1 MQNTYH
7 AQAEKQGA
15 RRAPDPPAA
24 ATAPSEAMAASAT
37 VALQRARINPHALS
51 PTGVL
56 ALQRAVGN
64 RAASRLLQPPVS
76 LMRTPAPDA
85 HPSAGRIAAIQRLPG
100 MFSTHSGIAKNVE
113 ARHNARQAAAS
124 GPSLSPAEKYAQV
137 TQALAREQELRAQ
150 GASESELD
158 AVLMTIPEEY
168 RPRRVTPSEKAVKAN
183 KQQFLEE
190 AVQERAQQQRKAAD
204 IQVIRK
210 LKADLGRDMAT
221 LAKDDPQRAALKAQ
235 LAVIDDIEVKAAA
248 KMDPAKL
255 AGKLDYAKKK
265 STLKAELAA
274 LPKGSDNRKAEIKA
288 TLGDLANNKPSKV
301 AERLE
306 RAYKDKKGA
315 DGQALDEGTRSMLKD
330 ALAAVK
336 NGGRN
341 LSHAKKLALIDLCV
355 TVLGSKAP
363 RPMTLHNMLTMPGK
377 NADEWV
383 KKLKDENA
391 DKAGTALDAAS
402 KVTEAGAVTARG
414 AKVIASETGN
424 EAVGGAS
431 HFADG
436 RKVIDSTGSAQQGGD
451 ILGTVS
457 ALTSIGSQLTEFASL
472 AKAVKDGD
480 PAEQAAA
487 TDKIVDGAQS
497 LAASLIQLGKE
508 AALLAGDFGGAGLAT
523 EMAATALPA
532 LDIAAGTLNLI
543 KHGTDLYAASK
554 RVKGQGAR
562 INKASAAGAAHMAL
576 AIGQFKLRGAELIA
590 HNSVALAADS
600 LTIIGGAI
608 TLSGIGAVVGQPIKY
623 AGMVV
628 SLVNKAGLALRD
640 AYMTGKSQE
649 ARAADMLALPGSA
662 EKLMR
667 HDPKHG
673 VQVLIR
679 EARVGNTVAVAEL
692 KSYGV
697 NDRMLAES
705 ADKSLRELML
715 NQLKLKEDAET
726 ASEQVKGGYEAAKD
740 WWHEDT
746 GYQVDVLVKVK
757 NKLNYGGKKDRG
769 MAWKIKAR
777 LGGDVVESTADVHKI
792 LVAMSDDERKALG
805 ITQEEVLATRTQ
817 LEREMS
823 QRR

>member
-1 MQNTYH
+1 MSMSTRAARQRSGDEPRRH
-7 AQAEKQGA
+7 VKEPAPQRAGSQASGIP
-15 RRAPDPPAA
+15 R
-24 ATAPSEAMAASAT
+24 MSALSSAD
-37 VALQRARINPHALS
+37 VLSLQR
-51 PTGVL
+51 V
-56 ALQRAVGN
+56 VGN
-64 RAASRLLQPPVS
+64 AAVNRLVQSGDGPLAVQRDS
-76 LMRTPAPDA
+76 GG
-85 HPSAGRIAAIQRLPG
+85 SAVIQRLG
-100 MFSTHSGIAKNVE
+100 EKFGTHSGIAKNVE

-137 TQALAREQELRAQ
+137 TRALERERELRAQ
-150 GASESELD
+150 GASEDELD

-183 KQQFLEE
+183 KEQFLAE
-190 AVQERAQQQRKAAD
+190 AVQETAQQQRKAAD
-204 IQVIRK
+204 IQAIRK
-210 LKADLGRDMAT
+210 LKADLGRD
-221 LAKDDPQRAALKAQ
+221 LANLEKDDPQRVALKAQ
-235 LAVIDDIEVKAAA
+235 LKAIEDIEVKDAA

-255 AGKLDYAKKK
+255 AGKLGYAKQKAA
-265 STLKAELAA
+265 LKVEMAA
-274 LPKGSDNRKAEIKA
+274 LPKGSAGRKAEIKA
-288 TLGDLANNKPSKV
+288 TLGDLANNKPSTV
-301 AERLE
+301 VERLE
-306 RAYKDKKGA
+306 KVYKDKKGA
-315 DGQALDEGTRSMLKD
+315 DGQPLDDAVRSMLKD
-330 ALAAVK
+330 ALTAIK
-336 NGGRN
+336 DGGRG
-341 LSHAKKLALIDLCV
+341 LSYAKKLTLIDICI

-363 RPMTLHNMLTMPGK
+363 RPITLHNMLTMPGK

-402 KVTEAGAVTARG
+402 EVTEAGAVTARG

-487 TDKIVDGAQS
+487 TDKIVDGAQG

-523 EMAATALPA
+523 ELGATALPG

-543 KHGTDLYAASK
+543 KHGTDLYEASR

-600 LTIIGGAI
+600 LTIVGGAI
-608 TLSGIGAVVGQPIKY
+608 TLSGIGAVVGQPIKW

-673 VQVLIR
+673 VQTLIR
-679 EARVGNTVAVAEL
+679 EARAGNTVAVAEL

-697 NDRMLAES
+697 DDRMLAGS
-705 ADKSLRELML
+705 SDKSLRAYML

-726 ASEQVKGGYEAAKD
+726 AGEQVKSGFSAAKE

-777 LGGDVVESTADVHKI
+777 LGGDVVESTADIHKI
-792 LVAMSDDERKALG
+792 LAAMSDAERKALG
-805 ITQEEVLATRTQ
+805 ITEEEVLATRTQ
-817 LEREMS
+817 FERERS
-823 QRR
+823 PRR